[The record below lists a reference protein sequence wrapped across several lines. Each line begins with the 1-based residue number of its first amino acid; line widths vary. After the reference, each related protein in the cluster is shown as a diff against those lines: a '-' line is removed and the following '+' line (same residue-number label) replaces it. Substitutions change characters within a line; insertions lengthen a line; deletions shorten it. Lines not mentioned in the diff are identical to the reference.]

1 MVTVHIPALLRELT
15 AGQRQLEIEGTSV
28 REVLDN
34 LERKFPGIKDRFLEG
49 DHLRP
54 DISVAV
60 DGEISP
66 LGLLERVQSG
76 SEVHFVAAIR
86 GGVKN

>member
-1 MVTVHIPALLRELT
+1 MATVHIPALLQELT
-15 AGQRQLEIEGTSV
+15 GGRRELEIEGTSV

-34 LERKFPGIKDRFLEG
+34 LERKFPGIKARFLEG

-66 LGLLERVQSG
+66 LGLLERVEAG

-86 GGVKN
+86 GGLKN